1 MINKS
6 LYWKIALAFVLVAF
20 ITAALVAV
28 FIRATSTVRLSQL
41 VLDQQRDNL
50 QTLLVDYYQTYGSW
64 DNLLRDWQQFQAERG
79 LGGTGMSGSPM
90 GQGNTAH
97 MAVERR
103 ALYGLAD
110 GSGKVVIPVGSFE
123 VIGQQLTQKE
133 MRSGTD
139 IMVDGERVGILLT
152 VNSLPA
158 YNAAETLFLRRTNQA
173 LILATAG
180 ALIVA
185 LAIGLFLAENLTKPL
200 RALIYAAQNIAR
212 GQLDQQVEVTS
223 EDEIGELGAA
233 FNSMSREVARVNQQR
248 RQMTADI
255 AHDLRTPLTVISG
268 YVESMRDGVLA
279 PTTER
284 LDMIYGEI
292 GRLQN
297 LVNDLRMLSQA
308 DAGELTLNPQQ
319 MSVKGL
325 LDRTAEVFQHHASGQ
340 SVTLRVEVEENLPE
354 LRLDEARMQQVMDN
368 LVSNALRYTPA
379 GGTIILGARKMGN
392 SVELSVSDTGS
403 GIESE
408 ELPLI
413 FDRFQRGDKSR
424 HTEGNESGLGLA
436 IVKALVE
443 AHYGSVSAESQVGE
457 GTTIRMLFPVL

>member
-1 MINKS
+1 MTNKS

-20 ITAALVAV
+20 ITAAMVAV
-28 FIRATSTVRLSQL
+28 FIRATSNVRLSQL

-64 DNLLRDWQQFQAERG
+64 DNLLNNWAQIQAERG
-79 LGGTGMSGSPM
+79 LGGMGMSEGPM
-90 GQGNTAH
+90 GQGNAQH
-97 MAVERR
+97 MAGERR

-110 GSGKVVIPVGSFE
+110 GSGKVIIPVGSYKDF
-123 VIGQQLTQKE
+123 GQQLTKKE

-139 IMVDGERVGILLT
+139 IVVNGERVGILLT
-152 VNSLPA
+152 VNSLPG

-173 LILATAG
+173 LLLATAG

-185 LAIGLFLAENLTKPL
+185 LVIGFILARTLTKPL
-200 RALIYAAQNIAR
+200 RALTDAAQNIAR

-233 FNSMSREVARVNQQR
+233 FNAMSREVARVNQQR

-284 LDMIYGEI
+284 LDMIYSEI

-319 MSVKGL
+319 LSVKGL
-325 LDRTAEVFQHHASGQ
+325 LERTAELFQHHAGGQ
-340 SVTLRVEVEENLPE
+340 AVELRVEVEENLPE

-368 LVSNALRYTPA
+368 LVSNALRYTPE
-379 GGTIILGARKMGN
+379 GGTITLGARKMGD
-392 SVELSVSDTGS
+392 SVELSVADTGS
-403 GIESE
+403 GIPPED
-408 ELPLI
+408 LPLI
-413 FDRFQRGDKSR
+413 FGRFQRGDKSR
-424 HTEGNESGLGLA
+424 HTEGSESGLGLA

-443 AHYGSVSAESQVGE
+443 AHHGRVSAESQLGK
-457 GTTIRMLFPVL
+457 GTTIRMRFPGS